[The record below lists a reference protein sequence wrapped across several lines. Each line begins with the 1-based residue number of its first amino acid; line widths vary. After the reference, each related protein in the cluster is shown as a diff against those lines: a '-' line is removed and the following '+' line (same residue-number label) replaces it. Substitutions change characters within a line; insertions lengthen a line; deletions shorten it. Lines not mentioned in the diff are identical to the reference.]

1 MLRNRFCLDYWVCCF
16 DWAKKKKKSLSH
28 DPTSEVVPPHL
39 SELVATACSE
49 GTRACNPSRGPAC
62 SSAWPPCGVHF
73 IAVAT
78 AGPRRQAG
86 KIQNT
91 DVSMGLQGQPG
102 SCCFGKKYSSYGWA
116 VVKVERNQWVPLSQS
131 RCPPQPPAPSKPLGL
146 EVLISMQEPLVL
158 PHHQAGPAQPSST
171 SHSSLGFTLTD
182 HPKHLNLEPSLHLAH
197 LNTVVASGRGGGPQ
211 TQLLPCFSLFINHAH
226 CHKNLQ
232 TAWTMRCIRPVK

>member
-1 MLRNRFCLDYWVCCF
+1 M
-16 DWAKKKKKSLSH
+16 ASLWGSFYSCGH
-28 DPTSEVVPPHL
+28 SWSQETSRQNSKHGCVHGAARPTGELLFWKEVQQLWL
-39 SELVATACSE
+39 S
-49 GTRACNPSRGPAC
+49 
-62 SSAWPPCGVHF
+62 
-73 IAVAT
+73 
-78 AGPRRQAG
+78 
-86 KIQNT
+86 
-91 DVSMGLQGQPG
+91 
-102 SCCFGKKYSSYGWA
+102 
-116 VVKVERNQWVPLSQS
+116 
-131 RCPPQPPAPSKPLGL
+131 PPQPPAPSKPLGL
-146 EVLISMQEPLVL
+146 EVLISMQELLVL